1 MRALCGHCTGTVRA
15 LCPASVFYVLGAE
28 GVSSARGWG
37 AGRRAGPPPRH
48 LRSCARSNQQ
58 ANQQATWQARAGHG
72 ACTGRGAGGGDPGE
86 ASAVGAAGQQG
97 PYMET
102 KIEPHLP
109 IDRHRRRHRA
119 SHAPRDCAHALLI
132 DLHRRRHRAS
142 HAPRARPPRPP
153 LFSIGVEQPCR
164 GRRIAATVRMRVRR
178 GLCRRSPIHAILGM
192 AAGRHHGTAHLLRQ
206 H

>member
-15 LCPASVFYVLGAE
+15 LCPASVFYVLGGE
-28 GVSSARGWG
+28 GVSSSRGWG

-48 LRSCARSNQQ
+48 LRSCAGSNRQ

-72 ACTGRGAGGGDPGE
+72 ACTSRGAGGGAPGE

-97 PYMET
+97 PYMDT

-119 SHAPRDCAHALLI
+119 SHAPRDCAHA
-132 DLHRRRHRAS
+132 
-142 HAPRARPPRPP
+142 PPPP

-164 GRRIAATVRMRVRR
+164 GRRIAATVRRRVRR
-178 GLCRRSPIHAILGM
+178 GLCRRSPVHAILGM